1 MGGKPQPVFPPFY
14 WVLKKGKERKRN
26 RKERKGVD

>member
-1 MGGKPQPVFPPFY
+1 MRAICGVFPPFY

-26 RKERKGVD
+26 QKERNGGD